1 MVVTITRDSSLSWDI
16 GDIGWF
22 EGLYGG
28 VFGIIAGPTGI
39 CLSKQNH
46 LSQTQCLWKV
56 FITFIFFTMMGSI
69 AGFVLN
75 IFMITSPPESDFY
88 TALIFVQFTLLIGK
102 DFFFYFLMK
111 HVFSSFDCFHL
122 GFLELWLF
130 KMSVSQSIV
139 RTNTSRKCYRCSKE
153 QWHHL

>member
-1 MVVTITRDSSLSWDI
+1 MMRDLI
-16 GDIGWF
+16 LPEYAGIF

-28 VFGIIAGPTGI
+28 IWGIIAGLTGI
-39 CLSKQNH
+39 RLSKLNN
-46 LSQTQCLWKV
+46 LSQTQCLWKAY
-56 FITFIFFTMMGSI
+56 ITLIFFTMIGSI
-69 AGFVLN
+69 VGFAFN
-75 IFMITSPPESDFY
+75 ILIIKNGSEFDSESFPRQIL
-88 TALIFVQFTLLIGK
+88 ALSYVQLILLIGK
-102 DFFFYFLMK
+102 DFYFNFLMK